1 MTKFK
6 NPVPGFTD
14 CIIAVLLGGVAA
26 VLYFASMAG
35 YAFPGEGA
43 RLMVMWRGLDFS
55 SVNQYP
61 LMEVFAKA
69 LGGGNMIAP
78 VCGALAVAFVYRLTA
93 FFVRERIGGEMVS
106 KWANAAGRLAG
117 VVAATVFMLTPAV
130 REAATHVEP
139 RMFDFCWV
147 LATAMLFI
155 PYAYAPAAVAW
166 LMPIVIGLLAGFG
179 LADSPIFFAM
189 LPMFFFGVVA
199 TELKRGKKAYGA
211 AFLFLAVYA
220 IAFACFA
227 GNTVGDFTEFSRV
240 SVQRFRDYYTADNW
254 LFVAVFST
262 LPFVTAIFSSFKAY
276 NEESGWT
283 QWFFHAAMTF
293 VAILAITSPLSPSSL
308 MEPYGVLPVA
318 TSAFAAAVAGYLAAY
333 WWLLVKAPVRMNESR
348 DSLPIAHL
356 GRPIAL
362 VGGGV
367 LALTLVIN
375 GVWDLFDFSRD
386 RGAFADRVAGKIIDD
401 LGGRTWLVTDGTL
414 DNHLRLV
421 ADERGKELNLI
432 CLNRDLDKDYL
443 DALSGLVLEKK
454 IGGSKNSELSLSLS
468 LGVLP
473 FVQDWFAADPSVA
486 SEVAIYGAPD
496 LWYTAGIK
504 PVPEFIFFGADP
516 ARKTD
521 DAAWKEFDTVLSAPK
536 GWGSYRSR
544 KVDNP
549 VDRLRLGIRR
559 HLGFVANNRG
569 VYLQDAGMNDEAY
582 KMYDM
587 VLSEIDPDNI
597 CALFN
602 IFEMARSNYPKAAQ
616 RKNELEKT
624 MKAIIEDKD
633 RRYHVWQLGN
643 YYGYIRSPEIF
654 IRLGFTWA
662 RSGRPGDALSQI
674 KRAIDFIPTDR
685 RATLMNM
692 MAALYASEYDGRKSR
707 EMYRKILDSDA
718 KNHDALIGMMR
729 LELMDGNSAKALEY
743 LEQAAEA
750 SPKGA
755 RANIEL
761 AMVAMMK
768 NDLARATELLH
779 RAADANPED
788 MQTWS
793 LMAAVEMQRCDVAKD
808 KKAKDAVMK
817 EIEEKILPKMEKLAK
832 DPFDYYLQT
841 TRAFVL
847 MRKGADKRR
856 EARDAFVNAAK
867 ARPDIGATHD
877 LILGLDISLNDV
889 AAAESHARN
898 VLRRN
903 RKAPLANY
911 VMGALAL
918 QRGDYKSAEAFLR
931 RAADAAKPVPLAL
944 NDLAEVLRRNKKY
957 AEAERYARLC
967 IKAAPNLY
975 VAWETLG
982 STLLDA
988 KRNIEEAEQCVQKAC
1003 ELSKVNGRE
1012 EDIRMLVALARVQIA
1027 KGDKGKARVTMRK
1040 VQNRVGELSAYEK
1053 QEFEELR
1060 KGAK

>member
-1 MTKFK
+1 
-6 NPVPGFTD
+6 
-14 CIIAVLLGGVAA
+14 
-26 VLYFASMAG
+26 
-35 YAFPGEGA
+35 
-43 RLMVMWRGLDFS
+43 MWATG
-55 SVNQYP
+55 
-61 LMEVFAKA
+61 
-69 LGGGNMIAP
+69 
-78 VCGALAVAFVYRLTA
+78 
-93 FFVRERIGGEMVS
+93 
-106 KWANAAGRLAG
+106 AGRLAG
-117 VVAATVFMLTPAV
+117 AVAATVFMTTPAV

-139 RMFDFCWV
+139 RMFDACWA
-147 LATAMLFI
+147 LLSAMLFL
-155 PYAYAPAAVAW
+155 PYAYSPKAVAW
-166 LMPIVIGLLAGFG
+166 IFPIAIGLFCGLG
-179 LADSPIFFAM
+179 LADTPLFFAL
-189 LPMFFFGVVA
+189 LPLFLGGVVMSD
-199 TELKRGKKAYGA
+199 LKRGKKAYGSS
-211 AFLFLAVYA
+211 FLFLSVFAISFAV
-220 IAFACFA
+220 FA
-227 GNTVGDFTEFSRV
+227 GNSVGDFTEFSRI
-240 SVQRFRDYYTADNW
+240 SVRRFREFYNCDNW
-254 LFVAVFST
+254 LFVALFAT
-262 LPFVTAIFSSFKAY
+262 LPFVTSLFSSFKAY

-293 VAILAITSPLSPSSL
+293 VAILALATPLSPSSL
-308 MEPYGVLPVA
+308 MEPIGILPVA

-333 WWLLVKAPVRMNESR
+333 WWLLVKAPVRKNESR
-348 DSLPIAHL
+348 DSLPLAHL
-356 GRPIAL
+356 GRPIGF
-362 VGGGV
+362 VGGGI
-367 LALTLVIN
+367 LALALAITVIWN
-375 GVWDLFDFSRD
+375 LFDFDRD

-401 LGGRTWLVTDGTL
+401 LGERTWFVTDGTL
-414 DNHLRLV
+414 DDHLRLV
-421 ADERGKELNLI
+421 AADRGKELNLI
-432 CLNRDLDKDYL
+432 CLNRDLDETYL
-443 DALSGLVLEKK
+443 ESLGELVLEKK
-454 IGGSKNSELSLSLS
+454 IGGSKNAELSLSLS

-473 FVQDWFAADPSVA
+473 FVQDWFSADPEVA
-486 SEVAIYGAPD
+486 REVAIYGAPD

-504 PVPEFIFFGADP
+504 PVPEFAFFGADP
-516 ARKTD
+516 KRAVD
-521 DAAWKEFDTVLSAPK
+521 PDSWKEYAAVLHAPQD
-536 GWGSYRSR
+536 WGSYRAR
-544 KVDNP
+544 KVRNP

-569 VYLQDAGMNDEAY
+569 VYLQDSKKDDEAY
-582 KMYDM
+582 AMYDL

-602 IFEMARSNYPKAAQ
+602 LFEMARAKHPKADA

-624 MKAIIEDKD
+624 MKGIIEDKD
-633 RRYHVWQLGN
+633 RRYHVRQLGK

-692 MAALYASEYDGRKSR
+692 MAALYASEYDQRKSR
-707 EMYRKILDSDA
+707 EMYRQILASDA

-729 LELMDGNSAKALEY
+729 LELLDGNSDKALEY
-743 LEQAAEA
+743 LEQAAEV

-768 NDLARATELLH
+768 NELVRATDLL
-779 RAADANPED
+779 RKATDATPDN
-788 MQTWS
+788 MQAWS
-793 LMAAVEMQRCDVAKD
+793 LLAAVEMQRCDAIKD
-808 KKAKDAVMK
+808 KKGKDAVMK
-817 EIEEKILPKMEKLAK
+817 ELETVILPKMEKLAK

-841 TRAFVL
+841 TRAFIL
-847 MRKGADKRR
+847 MRKGAEKRR

-931 RAADAAKPVPLAL
+931 RAADAHKPVVLAL
-944 NDLAEVLRRNKKY
+944 NDLAEVLRRNRNFP
-957 AEAERYARLC
+957 EAERYARMAV
-967 IKAAPNLY
+967 KEAPKLY

-982 STLLDA
+982 SILLGA
-988 KRNIEEAEQCVQKAC
+988 KREIDEAERCILKAC

-1012 EDIRMLVALARVQIA
+1012 EDVRMLVSLARVQIA

-1040 VQNRVGELSAYEK
+1040 VQSRIDELSAFEK

-1060 KGAK
+1060 KGAR